1 MEYRSTSV
9 DSRGREIIAFSSL
22 APKYDLDKLIFV
34 EGYSGDQRVYTQ
46 LDGGSDI
53 SCILREHVKALGLE
67 HRMVARPKSKQYS
80 VRGIGQQAGTG
91 QKLTHDVWLQIRIRG
106 RKVEA
111 WEMTDLAPVEGSPEE
126 MLIEGWFSVL
136 DEMTVP
142 ILVGGDLLHD
152 HDVLP
157 RPKQKLVV
165 VQKKREEGM
174 RVGIHMF
181 P

>member
-1 MEYRSTSV
+1 
-9 DSRGREIIAFSSL
+9 
-22 APKYDLDKLIFV
+22 
-34 EGYSGDQRVYTQ
+34 
-46 LDGGSDI
+46 
-53 SCILREHVKALGLE
+53 
-67 HRMVARPKSKQYS
+67 
-80 VRGIGQQAGTG
+80 
-91 QKLTHDVWLQIRIRG
+91 
-106 RKVEA
+106 
-111 WEMTDLAPVEGSPEE
+111 MTDLAPVEGSPEE

-165 VQKKREEGM
+165 VQKQGEEGM

-181 P
+181 TLATLIETVGKQQDEVLRTPVWHEMARNSAAYDPEMKASFNVESARVPPPFYEGGEG